1 MHDLYRRQTQMT
13 ETTNKLN
20 PYIHLMESFLAHK
33 IDASEFERRYFSMFK
48 NDTSSWTEAEYEN
61 LNYLFGELDAFC
73 ADPELRDENDIDED
87 QLREA
92 AKMTLANLSS
102 LTAA

>member
-1 MHDLYRRQTQMT
+1 MT
-13 ETTNKLN
+13 VNKLD
-20 PYIHLMESFLAHK
+20 PYIHLMKSFLENK
-33 IDASEFERRYFSMFK
+33 IDANDFERRYFSMFK

-73 ADPELRDENDIDED
+73 ADPELRGENDIDED

-92 AKMTLANLSS
+92 TKMTLAKLSS
-102 LTAA
+102 LTDDI